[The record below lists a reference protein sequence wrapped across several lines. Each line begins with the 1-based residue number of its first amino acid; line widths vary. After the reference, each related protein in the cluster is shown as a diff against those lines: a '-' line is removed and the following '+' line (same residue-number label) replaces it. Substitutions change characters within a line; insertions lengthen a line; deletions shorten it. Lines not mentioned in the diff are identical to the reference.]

1 MAAHAILAPSS
12 AHRWLA
18 CPPSAQLEAQFPDTQ
33 SESAAEGSFAHEWA
47 EIHLRSF
54 LGELQGEKLHK
65 EVERLKSQKNRY
77 HKDETYWN
85 PNLEDYVEEYT
96 STVINH
102 FLEAQ
107 ENDRG
112 AALLLE
118 QRLDFQEWVPEG
130 FGRGDAVILA
140 DGTMEILDLKYGRN
154 VAVTAVG
161 NPQLR
166 LYALGA
172 YQELSCLYDIQ
183 NVTMTI
189 VQPRNGG
196 VSTETL
202 TAKEL
207 LAWGESIKPIA
218 VIAMKGKG
226 EFKAG
231 EHCLFCRAKNRCKAL
246 AEYQMSIAKDDFD
259 DPDQLSDEEVAEVIR
274 RVDDFVKWANSVKD
288 YALSEAIN
296 NNKKWPGWK
305 LVEGKSRRAIS
316 DTDKAAEILAKEGI
330 AEDKIWKPKELQ
342 GITNLEKAV
351 GKKKLGTLLADVIV
365 KPAGKPTLVPEDDP
379 REEWNAAKNDFDEL
393 PDEEG
398 E

>member
-1 MAAHAILAPSS
+1 MATHAILAPSS

-54 LGELQGEKLHK
+54 LGEIKGEKFHK
-65 EVERLKSQKNRY
+65 EVERLKSQKNRFR
-77 HKDETYWN
+77 KEETYWN

-102 FLEAQ
+102 FLDAQ

-183 NVTMTI
+183 EVTMTI

-196 VSTETL
+196 GSSETL

-207 LAWGESIKPIA
+207 LTWGESIKPIA
-218 VIAMKGKG
+218 VIAIKGKG

-231 EHCLFCRAKNRCKAL
+231 EHCLF
-246 AEYQMSIAKDDFD
+246 
-259 DPDQLSDEEVAEVIR
+259 
-274 RVDDFVKWANSVKD
+274 
-288 YALSEAIN
+288 
-296 NNKKWPGWK
+296 WPGWN

-316 DTDKAAEILAKEGI
+316 DTDKAAAILVKEGI

-351 GKKKLGTLLADVIV
+351 GKKKLGMLLADVIV